1 MTRFDFGSLKQVFQK
16 VSHAISAGKEFV
28 SEHSSRIAA
37 ALGAHSDFGSSR
49 GYHTV
54 KTIAAVGL
62 LAASAFSL
70 NLEGVLGAGF
80 MAADEIRTLDD
91 VGRSTLAHLHAVPTA
106 HIS

>member
-1 MTRFDFGSLKQVFQK
+1 MTSFDFGSLKQVFK
-16 VSHAISAGKEFV
+16 NVSHAISAGNEFV
-28 SEHSSRIAA
+28 SKHTGRIAA

-49 GYHTV
+49 GYHTA
-54 KTIAAVGL
+54 KTVAAVGL

-70 NLEGVLGAGF
+70 NLEGVLRAGF

-91 VGRSTLAHLHAVPTA
+91 VGRSTLAHLHAVPGA